1 MKPKRKTERKATN
14 MEFIL
19 ASLLIFTPVTYS
31 IFGSNSDDLTVEAT
45 NLERVLVVKGAVDDE
60 MATKFTY
67 KIDAISRVKKKDKQ
81 PIYVIINSPGGYVSS
96 GLPMIS
102 AVHMARSRGF
112 EVHCVVPVKAASM
125 ALHLLN
131 ACSHRYAFNNS
142 MLLFHEMRIGLRGY
156 LSPSELDQI
165 SEQMKI
171 LGEQIEA
178 DLIKNLGT
186 TKEIFDRHNIGQT
199 MWTGYTFNKTFPGFI
214 TIINDVKLP
223 KEIPVFV
230 E

>member
-1 MKPKRKTERKATN
+1 

-31 IFGSNSDDLTVEAT
+31 IFNLTNNTTTVEAPK
-45 NLERVLVVKGAVDDE
+45 LERLIVVKGPVEDT
-60 MATKFTY
+60 MARKFTY
-67 KIDAISRVKKKDKQ
+67 KIDALSRKKSDKKE

-102 AVHMARSRGF
+102 AVHMARARGF
-112 EVHCVVPVKAASM
+112 QVHCVVPIQAASM

-142 MLLFHEMRIGLRGY
+142 LLLFHEMRMGLAGA

-171 LGEQIEA
+171 LGEHIEI

-186 TKEIFDRHNIGQT
+186 TKEIFDKHNIGQT
-199 MWTGYTFNKTFPGFI
+199 MWTGYTFNKTFPGFL
-214 TIINDVKLP
+214 TIIKDVKLP
-223 KEIPVFV
+223 KEIPVFTD
-230 E
+230 

>member
-1 MKPKRKTERKATN
+1 
-14 MEFIL
+14 MELIL
-19 ASLLIFTPVTYS
+19 ASILIFTPVTYNFFS
-31 IFGSNSDDLTVEAT
+31 SSNDSVIEADK
-45 NLERVLVVKGAVDDE
+45 LERILIVKGPVEDE
-60 MATKFTY
+60 MATRFTY
-67 KIDAISRVKKKDKQ
+67 KIDALSRGKAKDKP

-112 EVHCVVPVKAASM
+112 DVHCIVPVKAASM

-142 MLLFHEMRIGLRGY
+142 LLLFHEMRMGLSGV

-171 LGEQIEA
+171 LGEHIEA

-186 TKEIFDRHNIGQT
+186 TREIFDKHNIGQT
-199 MWTGYTFNKTFPGFI
+199 MWTGYKFNQTFPGFL

-223 KEIPVFV
+223 KEIPVFI